1 VTIVRQLRAA
11 LALTLILS
19 VVTGLAY
26 PALVTMTSRL
36 LFPWQASGSL
46 VRANGRVV
54 GSDLIGQP
62 FAQPWYFHPRPS
74 AAGAGYDGT
83 ASGGTNRGPTS
94 AALAAA
100 VAARADTLVASGSA
114 ARGAVPGDAVTASAS
129 GLDPHVSPANARLQV
144 ARVAS
149 ARGADSATVR
159 ALLERHI
166 EGRQLGVLG
175 EPRVNVLRLNI
186 ALDAAFPLPATTPRA
201 DSTTHPES
209 P

>member
-1 VTIVRQLRAA
+1 MRSIVAIP
-11 LALTLILS
+11 TN
-19 VVTGLAY
+19 G
-26 PALVTMTSRL
+26 TSRPPAPYTSR
-36 LFPWQASGSL
+36 FRRRIDAAPAGRYRTPRRASGISAMIT
-46 VRANGRVV
+46 RALKITLARIAEV
-54 GSDLIGQP
+54 
-62 FAQPWYFHPRPS
+62 
-74 AAGAGYDGT
+74 
-83 ASGGTNRGPTS
+83 GTNRGPTS